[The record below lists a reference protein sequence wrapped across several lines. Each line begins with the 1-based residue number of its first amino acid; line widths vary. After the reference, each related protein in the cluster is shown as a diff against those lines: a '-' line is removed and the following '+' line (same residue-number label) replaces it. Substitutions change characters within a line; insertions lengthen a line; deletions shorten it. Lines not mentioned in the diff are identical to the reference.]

1 MTAFMIDGPYLAVDA
16 QKALVKRIQAL
27 DESPD
32 VLECL
37 VDKVLY
43 HAPEGVPHASTMG
56 FHTVDEETGEEE
68 VWCIGCFHCE
78 YGARTHD
85 GNDRVDVLIKELALN
100 DPATYGLTGEPE
112 RATV

>member
-1 MTAFMIDGPYLAVDA
+1 MTIMIDGPYLAVES

-27 DESPD
+27 DETPD
-32 VLECL
+32 VIECL

-56 FHTVDEETGEEE
+56 IHATDDDGVEQ
-68 VWCIGCFHCE
+68 VYCIGCYHCE
-78 YGARTHD
+78 YGARTHE
-85 GNDRVDVLIKELALN
+85 GNDRVDALVKELALD
-100 DPATYGLTGEPE
+100 DPATYGLTGTTG